1 MERIAIG
8 GTPFEIG
15 EALGRLGRPAAGLV
29 AAAARELRGKRVMPC
44 MERIRD
50 SFPAYWDELRGI
62 SAGMGLDM
70 RDVLLW
76 NCRPDLAPGHAESGT
91 VAVNRLGYGLI
102 LNALRLGPALAV
114 HCVLV
119 DVAPEGKP
127 GFLSLYVPGCLPGA
141 SFAANRAGIV
151 QVVDHL
157 AGEETGAGLPS
168 FLIGRAVLDTG
179 SLPEAIDTV
188 MDGERFGS
196 AHHVLASTQEFVMIG
211 IAATPSGC
219 ELAPIPNKYWT
230 ANHRARKPAADG
242 VTTASFRRY
251 RALGKLMERMP
262 SHPTERD
269 ILALLESPQDAE
281 EEGAAALRP
290 MQGDLGTALLKIHPG
305 GVDLRLFPHGDA
317 GGQRYALTL

>member
-15 EALGRLGRPAAGLV
+15 EALGRLGRPARGLV
-29 AAAARELRGKRVMPC
+29 AAATRELRGKRVMPC

-50 SFPAYWDELRGI
+50 SFPGYWDELRGI
-62 SAGMGLDM
+62 SAGMALDM

-76 NCRPDLAPGHAESGT
+76 NCRLDLAPGHAESGT

-102 LNALRLGPALAV
+102 LNALRLGPALAA
-114 HCVLV
+114 HCTLI
-119 DVAPEGKP
+119 DVAPEGRP

-141 SFAANRAGIV
+141 SFGANRAGVV

-168 FLIGRAVLDTG
+168 FLIARAVLDAG

-188 MDGERFGS
+188 MDSARFGS
-196 AHHVLASTQEFVMIG
+196 AHYVLASTQEFIMIG

-219 ELAPIPNKYWT
+219 ELAPIPNKYWS
-230 ANHRARKPAADG
+230 ANHRAGKSGDDG
-242 VTTASFRRY
+242 VTAASLRRY
-251 RALGKLMERMP
+251 RAMSELMECMP

-269 ILALLESPQDAE
+269 ILALLES
-281 EEGAAALRP
+281 
-290 MQGDLGTALLKIHPG
+290 
-305 GVDLRLFPHGDA
+305 
-317 GGQRYALTL
+317 